1 MTGNF
6 RPLDRDTLLLLPPS
20 LQDWLPENHLA
31 RFVVEVVSKLDLS
44 AIRTTYAGHGK
55 AAYQPELLVA
65 LLFYGY
71 ATGVF
76 SSRKLERATYD
87 SVAFRYLAADQH
99 PEHDT
104 ISDFRKR
111 FLPQLQ
117 SLFEQILIL
126 AAESGFIRVGR
137 VSIDGTKVHAD
148 ASRHSAMS
156 YAHAQK
162 LAQQIKDEV
171 RELMRLA
178 EEADTSP
185 VPDGLDIPAELQRRE
200 DRLQAIDSALERIRE
215 REQERIN
222 VEQRTYEAKM
232 EARREQE
239 ERTGKKIAGKVPQH
253 PSGEIDPKAQIN
265 FTDPESRIMP
275 VPGGGFEQAYNAQ
288 IGVDCDARL
297 IVSND
302 VSQKPNDQLQL
313 TGSLEQLLALPPAL
327 GKVEEVLA
335 DAGYFSAANV
345 AACAQQGVTP
355 YISDAREP
363 HYPGLGRFF
372 EPAELNADATD
383 VERARHRLRTVEGR
397 AVYALRKST
406 VEPVIGII
414 KAAIGFRQFSLR
426 TLEKVRGEWCLV
438 SIAYNLK
445 RMFNLKCAGNI
456 TIAGIVP
463 A

>member
-44 AIRTTYAGHGK
+44 PIRATYAGRGL

-87 SVAFRYLAADQH
+87 SVAFRYVTADQH

-117 SLFEQILIL
+117 SLFEQILML
-126 AAESGFIRVGR
+126 AAESGFIKVGR
-137 VSIDGTKVHAD
+137 VSIDGTKVHAN
-148 ASRHSAMS
+148 ASKHSAMS

-162 LAQQIKDEV
+162 RAQQIRDEV
-171 RELMRLA
+171 TELMRLA
-178 EEADTSP
+178 EEADASE

-200 DRLQAIDSALERIRE
+200 DRLRAIDSALERIRE
-215 REQERIN
+215 RERERIDA
-222 VEQRTYEAKM
+222 EQAAYEAKM

-239 ERTGKKIAGKVPQH
+239 ERTGKKSRGKVPQR
-253 PSGEIDPKAQIN
+253 PSSEIDPKAQIN
-265 FTDPESRIMP
+265 FTDAQSRIMP
-275 VPGGGFEQAYNAQ
+275 VSGGGFEQAYNAQ
-288 IGVDCDARL
+288 IGVDCKARL

-302 VSQKPNDQLQL
+302 VSNKPNDQLLL
-313 TGSLEQLLALPPAL
+313 TGSIEKLLALPPAT
-327 GKVEEVLA
+327 GKTEEVLA

-345 AACAQQGVTP
+345 QACDQCGITP

-363 HYPGLGRFF
+363 HYPGLARFF
-372 EPAELNADATD
+372 EPAELDANATV
-383 VERARHRLRTVEGR
+383 VERARHRIRTVKGR

-406 VEPVIGII
+406 VEPVIGVI

-426 TLEKVRGEWCLV
+426 SLEKVRGEWCLV
-438 SIAYNLK
+438 SIGYNLK
-445 RMFNLKCAGNI
+445 RMFTLK
-456 TIAGIVP
+456 IAERAKVVGAVP